1 MIVIGKEKVAEWML
15 LSYLSEQ
22 RYYKEKIRAMEK
34 KYETTFEKFESKV
47 KSCGKEVFAN
57 WDDYIDWKAYHKLN
71 IDISKMIE
79 DVRLGNFKVA

>member
-1 MIVIGKEKVAEWML
+1 MDA

-34 KYETTFEKFESKV
+34 KYKTTFEEFESKV
-47 KSCGKEVFAN
+47 KSGDKETFTD

-71 IDISKMIE
+71 ININKMIE